1 MLNKLMKIR
10 YLLLTALCV
19 VLSFQ
24 FTVWQSPDDPKRGN
38 YAVGNEWMVS
48 TAHPLASEAADEMLR
63 LGGNAV
69 DAAVAAAFAIGV
81 VEPDG
86 SGIGGGGAMVV
97 YLKKLDKYIFINY
110 YMKASE
116 DVNKLDYNFGSDAG
130 TAKSVLVPGT
140 VAGLTEALEKYGTL
154 PLATV
159 LKPAIRYAEEGFPID
174 NTLASLILD
183 NVSRIQQ
190 YESTANIFLSEG
202 FPLMEGELLVQKE
215 LANTLK
221 KIAVEGKDGF
231 YKGTVAEQ
239 LVKDINEAGG
249 KITLNDFINY
259 KPQISSP
266 VMGTYRGYQ
275 IIAAGAPQ
283 SGFSVIEA
291 LNILENQD
299 LKKLGHYSTN
309 GDALHFLAETLRRVY
324 ADRAAYLGDTK
335 FSYVP
340 VNGLLSKSFARVRFN
355 DIDMNYANPKEY
367 RKTKEGNPNP
377 YDKEGIEPQVK
388 QTVDE
393 EEYFN
398 DDPDDEE
405 NYNKSSRENQLFDS
419 WGRIKKDK
427 KETNR
432 SSEQNKKE
440 TKKSIDDLETD
451 FDGGHTTHLCVVD
464 KEGNMVSLTQTLG
477 IFFGSSFSSCGV
489 LLNSSMSNFGQVA
502 DINIPKP
509 NKQPRSS
516 IAPTIITKDGKPYL
530 IIGSPGAARIIAT
543 VVQLIVSIIDFNM
556 NVQDANDAPRMFCQK
571 LDDYLYIE
579 GRIPDAVRNAVES
592 KGHNIRVRGDYD
604 LFFGGAQM
612 IMIDWDNHKFYG
624 SADVRRG
631 GMALGF

>member
-1 MLNKLMKIR
+1 MLNKLMKTR
-10 YLLLTALCV
+10 YKILTVLCV

-24 FTVWQSPDDPKRGN
+24 FTMWQSGDDPKRGN
-38 YAVGNEWMVS
+38 YAVGSEWMIS
-48 TAHPLASEAADEMLR
+48 TAHPLASEAADEMLK
-63 LGGNAV
+63 LGGNAI

-97 YLKKLDKYIFINY
+97 YLKKQDKYIFINY

-116 DVNKLDYNFGSDAG
+116 DVNKLDYNFGSDARIV
-130 TAKSVLVPGT
+130 KSVLVPGT

-154 PLATV
+154 PLSTV

-174 NTLASLILD
+174 KTLASLILD

-190 YESTANIFLSEG
+190 YDETAKIFLSDG
-202 FPLMEGELLVQKE
+202 FPLMEGEILLQKE

-221 KIAVEGKDGF
+221 KISDEGRDGF
-231 YKGTVAEQ
+231 YKGAIAEQ

-249 KITLNDFINY
+249 TITLNDFHNY
-259 KPQISSP
+259 KPQISNP
-266 VMGTYRGYQ
+266 LMGTYRGFQ
-275 IIAAGAPQ
+275 VIAAGLPQ
-283 SGFSVIEA
+283 SGLSVIEA

-309 GDALHFLAETLRRVY
+309 EDALHLLAETLRRVY
-324 ADRAAYLGDTK
+324 ADRTAYLGDPK

-340 VNGLLSKSFARVRFN
+340 VNGLLSKSFARVRFD
-355 DIDMNYANPKEY
+355 DIDLNYANPKEY

-377 YDKEGIEPQVK
+377 YDKEGEEVEVK
-388 QTVDE
+388 RTTDE

-405 NYNKSSRENQLFDS
+405 NASKRENQLFDS
-419 WGRIKKDK
+419 WGRIKKEK
-427 KETNR
+427 KETNK
-432 SSEQNKKE
+432 NKEEKSKD
-440 TKKSIDDLETD
+440 TRKSIDDLEED
-451 FDGGHTTHLCVVD
+451 LDGGHTTHLCVVD

-477 IFFGSSFSSCGV
+477 VFFGSSFSSCGV
-489 LLNSSMSNFGQVA
+489 LLNSSMSNFGQLSE
-502 DINIPKP
+502 INIPKP
-509 NKQPRSS
+509 GKQPRSS
-516 IAPTIITKDGKPYL
+516 IAPTIITKDGKPFL
-530 IIGSPGAARIIAT
+530 IIGSPGASRIIAT

-556 NVQDANDAPRMFCQK
+556 GVQEANDAPRMFCQK
-571 LDDYLYIE
+571 LDDYLYLE
-579 GRIPDAVRNAVES
+579 GRIPENVRNGVES
-592 KGHNIRVRGDYD
+592 KGHNLRVLGDYD

-612 IMIDWDNHKFYG
+612 IMIDWDNHKFFG

>member
-1 MLNKLMKIR
+1 MLNKLMKTR
-10 YLLLTALCV
+10 YIILTILCV

-24 FTVWQSPDDPKRGN
+24 FTTWQPGDDPKRGN
-38 YAVGNEWMVS
+38 YAVGNEWMIS
-48 TAHPLASEAADEMLR
+48 TAHPLASEAADEMLK
-63 LGGNAV
+63 LGGNAI

-97 YLKKLDKYIFINY
+97 YLKKQDKYIFINY

-116 DVNKLDYNFGSDAG
+116 DVNKLDYNFGSDARIV
-130 TAKSVLVPGT
+130 KSVLVPGT

-154 PLATV
+154 PLSTV

-174 NTLASLILD
+174 KTLASLILD

-190 YESTANIFLSEG
+190 YDATANIFLSDG
-202 FPLMEGELLVQKE
+202 FPLMEGEILVQTE

-221 KIAVEGKDGF
+221 KISAEGRDGF
-231 YKGTVAEQ
+231 YKGAIAEQ

-249 KITLNDFINY
+249 TITINDFHNY
-259 KPQISSP
+259 KPQISNP
-266 VMGTYRGYQ
+266 LMGTYRGFQ
-275 IIAAGAPQ
+275 VIAAGLPQ
-283 SGFSVIEA
+283 SGLSVIEA

-299 LKKLGHYSTN
+299 MKKFGHYSTN
-309 GDALHFLAETLRRVY
+309 EDALHLLAETLRRVY
-324 ADRAAYLGDTK
+324 ADRAAYLGDPK

-340 VNGLLSKSFARVRFN
+340 VNGLLSKRFARVRFD

-377 YDKEGIEPQVK
+377 YDKEGEEVEVK
-388 QTVDE
+388 RTTDE

-405 NYNKSSRENQLFDS
+405 NAGKRENQLFDS
-419 WGRIKKDK
+419 WGRMKKEK
-427 KETNR
+427 KETNKDKQ
-432 SSEQNKKE
+432 EKKE
-440 TKKSIDDLETD
+440 TQKNIDDLDED

-477 IFFGSSFSSCGV
+477 VFFGSSFSSCGV
-489 LLNSSMSNFGQVA
+489 LLNSSMSNFGQLSE
-502 DINIPKP
+502 INIPKP

-516 IAPTIITKDGKPYL
+516 IAPTIITKDGKPFL

-556 NVQDANDAPRMFCQK
+556 GVQEANDAPRMFCQK
-571 LDDYLYIE
+571 LDDYLYLE
-579 GRIPDAVRNAVES
+579 GRIPEAVRNGVES
-592 KGHNIRVRGDYD
+592 KGHNLRVLGDYD

-612 IMIDWDNHKFYG
+612 IMIDWDNHKFFG